1 MSESSENV
9 AETTIVKQLVDYYQK
24 ISHGK
29 EYEVSLLETLKK
41 EIRKEVI
48 EEVKRM
54 KASEAEETR
63 IWQDSLQ
70 ENLYRVYDQVEENK
84 TNLESVTGEYANS
97 KAELEKLLEQCP
109 KDHASLEEVK
119 EQVATKAES
128 SEMNMVLSRL
138 NNFVTFTEF
147 DELSEKIT
155 KLASLNELNRLK
167 NEVNNLQSQL
177 KALPTTESL
186 QKLNDSLSSYTEQL
200 FFKCLKKEDF
210 EEKHREIL
218 SKSDNL
224 DNRIE
229 SFRTKTSTEIKKVN
243 YKVDGLDRNLKS
255 KPWKQDLSLLQNEVY
270 TKVSFGDIA
279 DLKEFVSSK
288 ISVFG
293 ENITSF
299 SKSIEYF
306 EKALARFDEVI
317 LQKASKDDFKVFK
330 QHSTNFALKEQVNSD
345 LNELKLTIS
354 GLDSKNEENLRHIQ
368 NLKEQLLNQ
377 PFAEQPKKNED
388 KNLNA
393 LVSELEEIREE
404 VKFKADKSE
413 VYTLADHTGNK
424 KDVEQLKKQVEK
436 VTINFHQSVAILAES
451 IKTMLRKPDTLGSR
465 NNRRLELL
473 QNCTAILNSL
483 FSIIKKQNESFN
495 DSLRFTSLMFNS
507 SFKNKTASPP
517 NEDTMNAKR
526 ESYRRNV
533 MTVNTKRRSSHF

>member
-119 EQVATKAES
+119 EQIATKAES

-229 SFRTKTSTEIKKVN
+229 SFRTKTNTEIKKVN

-424 KDVEQLKKQVEK
+424 KDLEELKKQVEK